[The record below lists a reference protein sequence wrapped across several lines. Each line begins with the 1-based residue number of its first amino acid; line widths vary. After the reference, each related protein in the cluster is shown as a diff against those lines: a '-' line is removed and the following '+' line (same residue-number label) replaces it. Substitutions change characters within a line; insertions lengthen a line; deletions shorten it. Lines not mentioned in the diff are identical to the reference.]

1 MIRDSYALPGRAM
14 RGLRQL
20 LYPRRCP
27 FCDRVLGSMPEC
39 ADCAPEREALRR
51 TSARLDKGQH
61 YLGRL
66 AGAAA
71 PFRYEGC
78 VRRGILHAK
87 YAAAPW
93 AAEEM
98 GVWMAQLLFGA
109 QVRMRWSV
117 PEPQPAEGF
126 ALEYDC
132 IVPVPPS
139 SRARGYNVP
148 ERMARP
154 LAHCLQL
161 PLESGAL
168 YRARQGRRQ
177 AGLPLEERF
186 ANVAG
191 AFRVRDPERIEGRR
205 VLLVDDV
212 ITTGSTAAACA
223 QALLDAGA
231 HSVFAVAMAT
241 VEWPAR
247 PDPALP
253 WNENNEEA

>member
-1 MIRDSYALPGRAM
+1 M
-14 RGLRQL
+14 
-20 LYPRRCP
+20 
-27 FCDRVLGSMPEC
+27 
-39 ADCAPEREALRR
+39 
-51 TSARLDKGQH
+51 
-61 YLGRL
+61 
-66 AGAAA
+66 
-71 PFRYEGC
+71 
-78 VRRGILHAK
+78 RRGILHAK

-98 GVWMAQLLFGA
+98 GVWMAQLMFGA

-154 LAHCLQL
+154 LVHCLQL

-168 YRARQGRRQ
+168 YRARRGRRQ

-253 WNENNEEA
+253 WDENNEEA